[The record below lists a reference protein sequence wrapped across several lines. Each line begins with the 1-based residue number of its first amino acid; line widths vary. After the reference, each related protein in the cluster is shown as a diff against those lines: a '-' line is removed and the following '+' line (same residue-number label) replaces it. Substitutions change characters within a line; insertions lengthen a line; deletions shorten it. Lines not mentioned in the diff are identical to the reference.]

1 MGEIIQQMAAITPVT
16 ARDILSVLDIPEEE
30 AEEKL
35 RSLWEE
41 KKLTVMETDGIRRY
55 GKAGQY
61 GD

>member
-41 KKLTVMETDGIRRY
+41 NKLTVMETDGIRRY
-55 GKAGQY
+55 EKAGQY